1 MLKLVFSVLLI
12 GVLSINIPFVKA
24 EHINI
29 VELDVQG
36 MTCPFCVYGLKKKLE
51 KLPDIKQADVSLKE
65 NKVRLTLEPG
75 VKSDEAL
82 YQETIKKSGFTSN
95 GISHFVHEAH
105 P

>member
-12 GVLSINIPFVKA
+12 GVLSLTMSFVKA
-24 EHINI
+24 EHTNI
-29 VELDVQG
+29 VEMEVQG

-75 VKSDEAL
+75 VKLNEGL
-82 YQETIKKSGFTSN
+82 YQETIKNSGFTSD
-95 GISHFVHEAH
+95 GLSHFVLEAH